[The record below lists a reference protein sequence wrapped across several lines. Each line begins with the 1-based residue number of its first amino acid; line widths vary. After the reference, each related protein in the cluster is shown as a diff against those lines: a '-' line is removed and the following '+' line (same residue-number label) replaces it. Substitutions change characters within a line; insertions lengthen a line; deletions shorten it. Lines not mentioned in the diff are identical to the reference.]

1 MLSWSSVA
9 QARSRTRKIHEPQ
22 LSTFTKPDFPL
33 EDPPISHSF
42 LTKCLAYATEIELRR
57 HAATAGQG
65 VAHVL
70 SWSSVFCR
78 PLRRALNR
86 ESQAQQDVKSTE
98 WYALRRHNLRIH
110 TWHTAAPPYC
120 TCSKLEFAPSAS
132 QRMDTS
138 HMQTGFGT
146 LVPARPSRTAGLPQG
161 KAATPEL
168 QLRKHAAAS
177 AWGSCGSYQA

>member
-1 MLSWSSVA
+1 MPGRAHATLPSILVATATIHPQRRQPCPTPIAAYVLSWSSVA

-42 LTKCLAYATEIELRR
+42 LTKCLVYATEIEFRR

-78 PLRRALNR
+78 PLRRVLNR
-86 ESQAQQDVKSTE
+86 ESQAQQDMKSTE
-98 WYALRRHNLRIH
+98 WYALRRHNPRIH

-120 TCSKLEFAPSAS
+120 TCSKLEF
-132 QRMDTS
+132 
-138 HMQTGFGT
+138 T
-146 LVPARPSRTAGLPQG
+146 LG
-161 KAATPEL
+161 
-168 QLRKHAAAS
+168 
-177 AWGSCGSYQA
+177 C

>member
-1 MLSWSSVA
+1 MGRGWLAQLSTCSKLGSAGASSRRFALGARCSGHSLSHNHSNPRPTPIAAYVLSWSSVA

-42 LTKCLAYATEIELRR
+42 LTKCLVYATEIEFRR

-70 SWSSVFCR
+70 SWSSVFYR
-78 PLRRALNR
+78 PLKRVLNR
-86 ESQAQQDVKSTE
+86 ESQAQQDMKSAE
-98 WYALRRHNLRIH
+98 WYALRRRNPRIH

-120 TCSKLEFAPSAS
+120 TCSKLEF
-132 QRMDTS
+132 
-138 HMQTGFGT
+138 T
-146 LVPARPSRTAGLPQG
+146 LG
-161 KAATPEL
+161 
-168 QLRKHAAAS
+168 
-177 AWGSCGSYQA
+177 C